1 MDFRPEKLGAMRNI
15 KLTVAYD
22 GTSYCGFQE
31 QRGTGLLTIQ
41 GELERCLHR
50 LSGTTVRVI
59 GAGRTDA
66 GVHARGQVINFN
78 AGGWNI
84 PTERIPLAMNG
95 CLPPDIAVVNSEDV
109 PEDFHA
115 RFSAVSKTYR
125 YAIYNS
131 RIPDPMFS
139 RYSYFVPKAIDF
151 KAVREAAA
159 LLTGR
164 HDFAAF
170 KAEGSPV
177 KSTVRHLFSLD
188 VQDTSKIV
196 ELFFRGD
203 GFLYNMVRIMT
214 GTLLKVGLKKY
225 PPEHV
230 RLILEGRKRELAG
243 PTVPPQGLCLM
254 KVEYSI

>member
-1 MDFRPEKLGAMRNI
+1 MRNI

-31 QRGTGLLTIQ
+31 QRGTGLPTIQ

-50 LSGTTVRVI
+50 LSGSTVRII

-78 AGGWNI
+78 AGEWNI

-109 PEDFHA
+109 PKDFHA
-115 RFSAVSKTYR
+115 RFSATSKTYR

-131 RIPDPMFS
+131 RIPDPMLR
-139 RYSYFVPKAIDF
+139 RYSHFVPKAIDI
-151 KAVREAAA
+151 KAVREAAT

-177 KSTVRHLFSLD
+177 KSTVRNLFSLD
-188 VQDTSKIV
+188 VEECGNLV
-196 ELFFRGD
+196 ELLCKGD
-203 GFLYNMVRIMT
+203 GFLYNMVRIIT
-214 GTLLKVGLKKY
+214 GTLLEVGLKKY
-225 PPEHV
+225 PPEH
-230 RLILEGRKRELAG
+230 ILVILHSRNRVMAG

-254 KVEYSI
+254 KVEY